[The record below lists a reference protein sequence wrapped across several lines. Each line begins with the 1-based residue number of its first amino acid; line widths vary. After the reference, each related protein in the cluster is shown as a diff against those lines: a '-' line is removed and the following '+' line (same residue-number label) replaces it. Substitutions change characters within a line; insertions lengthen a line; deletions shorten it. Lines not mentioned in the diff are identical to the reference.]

1 MVGRSPTLAPP
12 SQKQRDQNH
21 EPSRRPKPATGRG
34 THCGGDGGGS
44 SDAQAASQAVEC
56 WCVDRLRRS
65 RGDPDSGALAV
76 TLPVDPK
83 KSASGKQGRS
93 KSPWHRG
100 PNCTGA
106 GARASHMRYVKK
118 GKATKTPVYRIE
130 ENPR

>member
-1 MVGRSPTLAPP
+1 MNLLGGLSPHLV
-12 SQKQRDQNH
+12 
-21 EPSRRPKPATGRG
+21 
-34 THCGGDGGGS
+34 
-44 SDAQAASQAVEC
+44 AAHIAAVTAAQAVEC
-56 WCVDRLRRS
+56 WRVDRLRRS

-76 TLPVDPK
+76 TLPVDPQ

-106 GARASHMRYVKK
+106 VARASHMRYVKR